1 MRYFNSIRWRL
12 QLWYGALLLAVLVGF
27 GITVFQMEKNR
38 QMQRLDADLRDRLPI
53 LVDSQRPG
61 ALWDR
66 RGRRFHLH
74 PEDGVWFDQARNGS
88 VYYVVWLHDSATP
101 VTYST
106 SAPKSVPRP
115 SPSDPNH
122 RSRGTLRET
131 FVFPEPGDCI
141 LVGRDL
147 TRELGGLNQ
156 LAWRLVGIGANVL
169 SVAWVIGGW
178 LVARALRPID
188 VIVATAGRIATG
200 DLSQR
205 IAVSDS
211 KSELGRLALV
221 LNSTFARL
229 ESAFSQ
235 QARFTADAAHE
246 LRTPVSVLLSHSQNG
261 LACTCPLP
269 EHRDAFAASQRAA
282 QRMRRLIEDLLELAR
297 LDAGQEEFR
306 RESLDLATIAQD
318 TVEMLRPMADERK
331 IGFHLDSSTAQSIGD
346 SERIGQVVLNL
357 VTNAILH
364 HHRTG
369 GVVKVMSHV
378 EGDVACLS
386 VIDNGPG
393 ISAESIPHLFERFFR
408 SDSSRNRST
417 GGTGLGLA
425 ISKAIVESHSGSI
438 EVHSELG
445 KGTTFTIRLPAAKS

>member
-1 MRYFNSIRWRL
+1 MRIFTSIRWRL
-12 QLWYGALLLAVLVGF
+12 QLWYGALLLAVLIGF
-27 GITVFQMEKNR
+27 GITVFEVEKNR
-38 QMQRLDADLRDRLPI
+38 QLQRFDADLHDRLPI

-61 ALWDR
+61 PLWDR
-66 RGRRFHLH
+66 RVRRFHLN
-74 PEDGVWFDQARNGS
+74 PEDAVWFDQERNGN

-101 VTYST
+101 VTFSKL
-106 SAPKSVPRP
+106 APRDVPRP
-115 SPSDPNH
+115 HPSDPTH
-122 RSRGTLRET
+122 RNRGALRET

-147 TRELGGLNQ
+147 TRDLMGLNQ
-156 LAWRLVGIGANVL
+156 LAWRLCGIGSNVL
-169 SVAWVIGGW
+169 SLALVVGGW

-188 VIVATAGRIATG
+188 VIAATAGRIATG

-205 IAVSDS
+205 IVVADS
-211 KSELGRLALV
+211 KSELGRLAMI

-261 LACTCPLP
+261 LACPCPVE
-269 EHRDAFAASQRAA
+269 EHHDAFAASQRAA
-282 QRMRRLIEDLLELAR
+282 QRMRRLIEALLELAR

-306 RESLDLATIAQD
+306 REPIDLATIAQD

-331 IGFHLDSSTAQSIGD
+331 IDLHLESTPAGCIGD
-346 SERIGQVVLNL
+346 SGRLGQVALNL
-357 VTNAILH
+357 VTNAIVH

-369 GVVKVMSHV
+369 GDVKVMSRV
-378 EGDVACLS
+378 DDGFACLR

-393 ISAESIPHLFERFFR
+393 ISAESLPHLFERFFR
-408 SDSSRNRST
+408 GDSSRNRST

-425 ISKAIVESHSGSI
+425 ISKAIVESHGGSI
-438 EVHSELG
+438 EVQSETG
-445 KGTTFTIRLPAAKS
+445 KGTTFTIRLPASKS